1 MQNINKF
8 TEVYIFVPSIT
19 IRRKLPYMESRVK
32 EIDYLKC
39 IFITLMIIFH
49 LVYIGDKYPYAK
61 QIVYTFHMS
70 AFLIIS
76 GYLANNRKDARSF
89 LRKFL
94 WIFIPYACMEAAYT
108 VMSHFLPV
116 RESVDAITPTVLLDK
131 IFLHPMGPYWYLHTL
146 ILCSLIYY
154 ITFRYVR
161 LSVVSRLV
169 VTGVCLFALS
179 HWGGL
184 MNFSN
189 ALYFLIGMTV
199 SQSGLRFTQVFRA
212 TTFAIVPFVILCC
225 FPANLDRGTLAGVA
239 ITWLSISLLL
249 AAYGYLPVQAKR
261 LSFFIGR
268 NRWSYSFSHPF
279 SPFCPR
285 RFCPCSP
292 STLRGCCSLS
302 LPPPSLLAAAWVWR
316 GLWTRCTFPDSSS
329 GRGLY
334 CAETVHVFAHKG
346 KFHHKLLF
354 VLKNL
359 HQRAV

>member
-189 ALYFLIGMTV
+189 ALYFLIGMTH
-199 SQSGLRFTQVFRA
+199 G
-212 TTFAIVPFVILCC
+212 ICC
-225 FPANLDRGTLAGVA
+225 PALLNSWIKKYSNLAEE
-239 ITWLSISLLL
+239 
-249 AAYGYLPVQAKR
+249 
-261 LSFFIGR
+261 
-268 NRWSYSFSHPF
+268 
-279 SPFCPR
+279 
-285 RFCPCSP
+285 
-292 STLRGCCSLS
+292 LS
-302 LPPPSLLAAAWVWR
+302 LPSEQESPDMSNRSKEAYKDENAQLKKRIKELEKALSFSKLETEAR
-316 GLWTRCTFPDSSS
+316 ELMITRAEELFNIPIRKKS
-329 GRGLY
+329 G
-334 CAETVHVFAHKG
+334 AKS
-346 KFHHKLLF
+346 
-354 VLKNL
+354 
-359 HQRAV
+359 

>member
-32 EIDYLKC
+32 DIDYLKC

-268 NRWSYSFSHPF
+268 NTLVILLF
-279 SPFCPR
+279 SPIF
-285 RFCPCSP
+285 
-292 STLRGCCSLS
+292 TILS
-302 LPPPSLLAAAWVWR
+302 KAFLP
-316 GLWTRCTFPDSSS
+316 
-329 GRGLY
+329 
-334 CAETVHVFAHKG
+334 VFAFDPTGMLFLVTATAFTLSGCMGMAWAMDKMHVSRFFFG
-346 KFHHKLLF
+346 KRTILC
-354 VLKNL
+354 
-359 HQRAV
+359 

>member
-89 LRKFL
+89 LRKLL

-169 VTGVCLFALS
+169 ESISEPTLTTPLLPMAMPCGFRMKTLPPILP
-179 HWGGL
+179 
-184 MNFSN
+184 
-189 ALYFLIGMTV
+189 FLIE
-199 SQSGLRFTQVFRA
+199 FRMPSML
-212 TTFAIVPFVILCC
+212 V
-225 FPANLDRGTLAGVA
+225 
-239 ITWLSISLLL
+239 
-249 AAYGYLPVQAKR
+249 LPSRTRLIR
-261 LSFFIGR
+261 LSVEPGR
-268 NRWSYSFSHPF
+268 
-279 SPFCPR
+279 
-285 RFCPCSP
+285 
-292 STLRGCCSLS
+292 
-302 LPPPSLLAAAWVWR
+302 
-316 GLWTRCTFPDSSS
+316 
-329 GRGLY
+329 
-334 CAETVHVFAHKG
+334 
-346 KFHHKLLF
+346 
-354 VLKNL
+354 
-359 HQRAV
+359 

>member
-1 MQNINKF
+1 
-8 TEVYIFVPSIT
+8 
-19 IRRKLPYMESRVK
+19 MENRVK

-39 IFITLMIIFH
+39 IFIILMIIFH

-76 GYLANNRKDARSF
+76 GYLANNRKDARNF

-94 WIFIPYACMEAAYT
+94 WIFIPYVCMEAAYT

-116 RESVDAITPTVLLDK
+116 RESVAEITPAVLIDK
-131 IFLHPMGPYWYLHTL
+131 VFLHPMGPYWYLHTL

-169 VTGVCLFALS
+169 VAGVCLFALS
-179 HWGGL
+179 YCGGL

-189 ALYFLIGMTV
+189 ALYFLIGIIV
-199 SQSGLRFTQVFRA
+199 SQSGLRFTQVFRG
-212 TTFAIVPFVILCC
+212 TPLAIVPFVILCC

-249 AAYGYLPVQAKR
+249 AIYNYLSAQVR
-261 LSFFIGR
+261 WLTFFIGR
-268 NRWSYSFSHPF
+268 NTLVILLL
-279 SPFCPR
+279 SPIFTILSKAFLPIFAFDPTGMLFLVTATFFTLNGCIAMAWTMDKLHVS
-285 RFCPCSP
+285 RF
-292 STLRGCCSLS
+292 
-302 LPPPSLLAAAWVWR
+302 
-316 GLWTRCTFPDSSS
+316 F
-329 GRGLY
+329 
-334 CAETVHVFAHKG
+334 FG
-346 KFHHKLLF
+346 KKTILC
-354 VLKNL
+354 
-359 HQRAV
+359 

>member
-1 MQNINKF
+1 
-8 TEVYIFVPSIT
+8 
-19 IRRKLPYMESRVK
+19 MENRVK

-39 IFITLMIIFH
+39 IFIILMIIFH

-89 LRKFL
+89 LHKFL

-116 RESVDAITPTVLLDK
+116 RESVAEITPAVLVDK

-161 LSVVSRLV
+161 LPVVSQLV
-169 VTGVCLFALS
+169 VAGVCLFAVS
-179 HWGGL
+179 YWGGL

-189 ALYFLIGMTV
+189 AFYFLIGMIV
-199 SQSGLRFTQVFRA
+199 NQSGVHFTQVFRA
-212 TTFAIVPFVILCC
+212 TPLAIVPFVILCC
-225 FPANLDRGTLAGVA
+225 FPDNLDRGTLAGVA

-249 AAYGYLPVQAKR
+249 AIYNYLSAQVR
-261 LSFFIGR
+261 WLTFFIGR
-268 NRWSYSFSHPF
+268 NTLVILLF
-279 SPFCPR
+279 SPIF
-285 RFCPCSP
+285 
-292 STLRGCCSLS
+292 TILS
-302 LPPPSLLAAAWVWR
+302 KTFLP
-316 GLWTRCTFPDSSS
+316 
-329 GRGLY
+329 
-334 CAETVHVFAHKG
+334 VFAFDPTGMLFLVTATVFTLNGCMAMAWAMDKLRVSRFFFG
-346 KFHHKLLF
+346 KKTILC
-354 VLKNL
+354 
-359 HQRAV
+359 

>member
-1 MQNINKF
+1 
-8 TEVYIFVPSIT
+8 
-19 IRRKLPYMESRVK
+19 MESRVK

-249 AAYGYLPVQAKR
+249 AAYGYLPVHNGK
-261 LSFFIGR
+261 
-268 NRWSYSFSHPF
+268 
-279 SPFCPR
+279 
-285 RFCPCSP
+285 
-292 STLRGCCSLS
+292 
-302 LPPPSLLAAAWVWR
+302 AAAAQAAIRIADIVVAL
-316 GLWTRCTFPDSSS
+316 GKAVKCTHESAEAGMSRHGRDSA
-329 GRGLY
+329 Y
-334 CAETVHVFAHKG
+334 QCCAETIHQHIADVLPQGKAKRNKHGIDHAVKLAVEFARPPGALSQQQVFEP
-346 KFHHKLLF
+346 LL
-354 VLKNL
+354 
-359 HQRAV
+359 

>member
-1 MQNINKF
+1 
-8 TEVYIFVPSIT
+8 
-19 IRRKLPYMESRVK
+19 MENRVK

-39 IFITLMIIFH
+39 IFIILMIIFH

-76 GYLANNRKDARSF
+76 GYLANNRKDARNF

-94 WIFIPYACMEAAYT
+94 WIFIPYVCMEAAYT

-116 RESVDAITPTVLLDK
+116 RESVGEITPAVRIDK

-169 VTGVCLFALS
+169 VAGVCLFALS
-179 HWGGL
+179 YCGGL

-189 ALYFLIGMTV
+189 ALYFLIGIIV
-199 SQSGLRFTQVFRA
+199 SQSGLRFTQVFRG
-212 TTFAIVPFVILCC
+212 TPLAIVPFVILCC

-249 AAYGYLPVQAKR
+249 AIYNYLSAQVR
-261 LSFFIGR
+261 WLTFFIGR
-268 NRWSYSFSHPF
+268 NTLVILLL
-279 SPFCPR
+279 SPIFTILSKAFLPIFAFDPTGMLFLVTATFFTLNGCIAMAWTMDKLHVS
-285 RFCPCSP
+285 RF
-292 STLRGCCSLS
+292 
-302 LPPPSLLAAAWVWR
+302 
-316 GLWTRCTFPDSSS
+316 F
-329 GRGLY
+329 
-334 CAETVHVFAHKG
+334 FG
-346 KFHHKLLF
+346 K
-354 VLKNL
+354 KNIL
-359 HQRAV
+359 C